1 MLSTSTRGRV
11 DKYIYNIITL
21 TPRHNCCRFADD
33 IFKYIF
39 LNENVC
45 ISLRISLKFVPKI
58 WINNIASL
66 VQIMAWRWPGDE
78 LVYEPMMVSLLI
90 LRKYASFVLKELYLF
105 AQKFYMYMVKLC
117 DSYERCVSIH
127 VLRIY
132 ANRLPSSKFSNYL
145 CLNNTVLC
153 CSRGLI
159 HISHTFAL
167 VAWLESFRKAIS
179 WINVI
184 RKC

>member
-1 MLSTSTRGRV
+1 MLLTSTRGRV
-11 DKYIYNIITL
+11 DKYIYNIITFRP
-21 TPRHNCCRFADD
+21 TQNCRHFADD

-39 LNENVC
+39 LNENMC

-66 VQIMAWRWPGDE
+66 VQIMAWRRPGDK
-78 LVYEPMMVSLLI
+78 LLYEPMMVSLII
-90 LRKYASFVLKELYLF
+90 LRIYASFGLKELYLS
-105 AQKFYMYMVKLC
+105 AQKFNMYMVKLC
-117 DSYERCVSIH
+117 DFYERCVSIH

-132 ANRLPSSKFSNYL
+132 ANRLASSKFSNYL

-159 HISHTFAL
+159 HVSHTFAL